1 MVENHSL
8 FAITVVSE
16 FLSEHEVDLRR
27 MVWTAINTYP
37 NDYDAMLV
45 DYDLGDGKGDRVV
58 RWARG
63 RGYTGRIIA
72 ISARAEGNE
81 ALLEAGAD
89 AVCNKLDFAQIGK
102 LLSKTALRG

>member
-1 MVENHSL
+1 MVENHGL
-8 FAITVVSE
+8 FAVTVVE
-16 FLSEHEVDLRR
+16 QFLSEHDVELRR

-37 NDYDAMLV
+37 HDFDAILV

-63 RGYTGRIIA
+63 RGYTGKIIA

-81 ALLEAGAD
+81 ALVAAGAD
-89 AVCNKLDFAQIGK
+89 AICNKLDFASITDF
-102 LLSKTALRG
+102 L